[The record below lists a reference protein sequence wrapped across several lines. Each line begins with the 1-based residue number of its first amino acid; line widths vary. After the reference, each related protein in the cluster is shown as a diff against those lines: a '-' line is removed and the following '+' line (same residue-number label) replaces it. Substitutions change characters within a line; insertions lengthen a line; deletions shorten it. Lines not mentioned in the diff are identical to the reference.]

1 MQNTF
6 GNVYLSH
13 FNIPSR
19 QLPVACTRTTTPL
32 EKATRIVINTT
43 GKCQVITVKVVS
55 HIFPDLL
62 MGRSICGK
70 LYSSEDH
77 KVTLKPYP
85 PQIEEGCGHIATM
98 KIVAMAEC

>member
-1 MQNTF
+1 MFIYYTLIF
-6 GNVYLSH
+6 R
-13 FNIPSR
+13 R

-62 MGRSICGK
+62 
-70 LYSSEDH
+70 
-77 KVTLKPYP
+77 TW
-85 PQIEEGCGHIATM
+85 EGLFVANY
-98 KIVAMAEC
+98 IVVRTVK